1 MTDTLLDA
9 ITRFST
15 TLTFGD
21 LPPNAIDAAR
31 QRLVDSAGCGIGAY
45 DCDTARVSLSVACP
59 PARAELAGRILG
71 SKRVAAADTAAFVNT
86 CMIRNLDLNDILQ
99 GGHPSDCLGALFAV
113 APQVGASGARLI
125 TAMVVAYE
133 TIIRLTQGGMRDK
146 GWDQGLGISVG
157 TVGGLCNLLRLSPEA
172 TRHAIAIT
180 AVGNTPLR
188 ATRSGQL
195 SMWKGAATA
204 YAVRNAVFG
213 VQLAAAGMTG
223 PEAPFTGRHGL
234 FEQIT
239 GPFEI
244 TPFGT
249 RPEDFLIPSIYLKYW
264 PVAYSL
270 SPVIWAGIALRK
282 QVDPAEL
289 VSLEVNTYEFSVM
302 ESGSE
307 PGKWDP
313 QTRETADHS
322 IPYVL
327 ARALLHDVVDE
338 EAFQPAAYLDT
349 TIRPLMNRIK
359 VRADAAIEQEIQQGT
374 VHVRL
379 CASDRSGK
387 SYEVNIV
394 NPIGHAKN
402 PFTPKDLEAKF
413 RRLCEPRLGK
423 RRATRALQLW
433 QALDT
438 ADDLKPA
445 FDALVVRAPRHNN

>member
-9 ITRFST
+9 LTRFST
-15 TLTFGD
+15 TLTIAD
-21 LPPNAIDAAR
+21 LPQNAIDAAR
-31 QRLVDSAGCGIGAY
+31 DRLIDSAGCGIGAY
-45 DCDTARVSLSVACP
+45 DCDTARAGLSVACP
-59 PARAELAGRILG
+59 PARVELAGRVLG
-71 SKRVAAADTAAFVNT
+71 SKRIVAADAAAFVNS

-133 TIIRLTQGGMRDK
+133 IIIRLTRGGMRDK

-157 TVGGLCNLLRLSPEA
+157 TVGGLCNLLQLGPEA

-223 PEAPFTGRHGL
+223 PEAPFSGRHGL

-249 RPEDFLIPSIYLKYW
+249 RPDDFFIPSIYLKYW

-270 SPVIWAGIALRK
+270 SPVIWAGIELRQ
-282 QVDPAEL
+282 QVNPAEL
-289 VSLEVNTYEFSVM
+289 ASLEVNTYEFSVM

-327 ARALLHDVVDE
+327 ARALLHNVVDE
-338 EAFQPAAYLDT
+338 EAFQPAAYLDPA
-349 TIRPLMNRIK
+349 IRPLMNRIK
-359 VRADAAIEQEIQQGT
+359 VRADAEIEKEVQQGT
-374 VHVRL
+374 VHIRL

-387 SYEVNIV
+387 SYEVNII
-394 NPIGHAKN
+394 NPIGHEKN

-423 RRATRALQLW
+423 RRTTRALQLW

-438 ADDLKPA
+438 AEDLKPA
-445 FDALVVRAPRHNN
+445 FDALVVRPPRRNN